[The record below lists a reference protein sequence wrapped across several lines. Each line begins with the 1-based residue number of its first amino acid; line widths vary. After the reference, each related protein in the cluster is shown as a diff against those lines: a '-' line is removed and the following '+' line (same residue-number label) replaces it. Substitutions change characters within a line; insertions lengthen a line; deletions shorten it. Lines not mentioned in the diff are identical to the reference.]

1 MQSSRIS
8 VGVIPVALTLGFSIL
23 CVSCAAQRSAA
34 TIPAGP
40 QMTTISQNP
49 AANSVPQHSKV
60 R

>member
-8 VGVIPVALTLGFSIL
+8 ITGFVVVALALGFSIL
-23 CVSCAAQRSAA
+23 CMSCATQRSAA

-40 QMTTISQNP
+40 QMTTIPQ